1 MCIVIDGGIRFQVT
15 GGANGLGRAICMELA
30 RRGCHVAIAD
40 TDIDGARQTVLE
52 LRDLGVKSQAY
63 HVCQHQI

>member
-1 MCIVIDGGIRFQVT
+1 MYLIDRGIRLQVT

-40 TDIDGARQTVLE
+40 VDIDGAKQTMLE
-52 LRDLGVKSQAY
+52 LKDFGVKSEAY
-63 HVCQHQI
+63 HVCQRQI